1 MRWLGRVAV
10 GLCLLLAAC
19 STELNSGLT
28 QREAN
33 DMVALLVRAGIP
45 AYRQTDAKDHTEAVF
60 VESGRFADAVDLLDA
75 HGLPRANHPTI
86 ADVFKGGG
94 LVSSPV
100 EERARMIYAMGE
112 ELSRSLSEIDG
123 VLDARVHIVLPDNDP
138 IRRDTTPASAAVF
151 IRYAPDT
158 QAAQLLPQIKQL
170 VANGV
175 QGLSY
180 DKVSVVMVPAAVAPP
195 MNEANAPVEVAGLW
209 VSHDSAQPLQIVLG
223 VGALL
228 LLALAGLSG
237 WFAWRIY
244 GPAVKRSSL
253 VVR

>member
-1 MRWLGRVAV
+1 MRWFGRAAVA
-10 GLCLLLAAC
+10 LCLLLAAC
-19 STELNSGLT
+19 STELNSGLS

-33 DMVALLVRAGIP
+33 EMVALLVRTGIP
-45 AYRQTDAKDHTEAVF
+45 AYRQTDAKDHTETVF
-60 VESGRFADAVDLLDA
+60 VESGRFADAVDLLSA
-75 HGLPRANHPTI
+75 HGLPRTTHPTI

-94 LVSSPV
+94 LVSSPI

-138 IRRDTTPASAAVF
+138 MRRDTAPASAAVF
-151 IRYAPDT
+151 IRYATDT
-158 QAAQLLPQIKQL
+158 QVAQLLPQIKQL

-175 QGLSY
+175 EGLSY
-180 DKVSVVMVPAAVAPP
+180 DKVSVVMVPAAVTPP
-195 MNEANAPVEVAGLW
+195 VNEANVPVEIAGMW
-209 VSHDSAQPLQIVLG
+209 VSRDSARALQLVLG
-223 VGALL
+223 AAAAV

-237 WFAWRIY
+237 WFAWRLY
-244 GPAVKRSSL
+244 GPAPKRTNL